1 MLYKRSMLQLYYI
14 PKTRSSRARW
24 MLEEL
29 GVPYELVRM
38 TFQDAK
44 SPEYLRIHPL
54 GAVPALKDGEIIVFE
69 SAAIIAYLADTFPE
83 RGFAPPTSS
92 PQRAAYYQWIIY
104 AMATLEPCVIAL
116 VAHTTKRPEKDRLP
130 TIAQE
135 SRAEFIRAARPVE
148 ELLRNRPFLLGESIT
163 AADLVLGSVMNW
175 AAAVKLIDDFPQLQG
190 YVERLRARPA
200 FQASRRD

>member
-1 MLYKRSMLQLYYI
+1 MLKLYYI

-44 SPEYLRIHPL
+44 SPEYRRIHPL
-54 GAVPALKDGEIIVFE
+54 GAVPALQDGETTVFE
-69 SAAIIAYLADTFPE
+69 SAAIIAYLADKFAE
-83 RGFAPPTSS
+83 RRFAPPSSS
-92 PQRAAYYQWIIY
+92 PQRGAYYQWIIY
-104 AMATLEPCVIAL
+104 AMATLEPCVIAF
-116 VAHTTKRPEKDRLP
+116 VAHTTKRPEADRLP
-130 TIAQE
+130 IVAQE

-175 AAAVKLIDDFPQLQG
+175 AAVCKLIDDLPQLQG

-200 FQASRRD
+200 FQASRKD